1 MSVDNLPPRDLF
13 VRAMTESIVN
23 NDFSSLDMEL
33 FSFVFSEDKNRK
45 GIIKESILS
54 YYDTVANPFEALK
67 RIVGFSLVP
76 ETFSDEEKLMAIRGF
91 DDKGFSLIERYNIS
105 LDSHR
110 LLNSA
115 CALYM
120 LGARNMADDL
130 ARIAGARIIR
140 EAFDEIFNILE
151 IDDAVKEKISDINR
165 KNASG
170 PKKDIYDE
178 VVNVMKLTWEK
189 YPLASKNGMIEKL
202 LHHFGSDKV
211 SRSTLNRWIK
221 ECKLGPQEIARP
233 PVSFSLVFQS

>member
-1 MSVDNLPPRDLF
+1 MSDDNFLPRDFF
-13 VRAMTESIVN
+13 VRAMTKAIVN

-33 FSFVFSEDKNRK
+33 FGFIFSEDENRK
-45 GIIKESILS
+45 GNIKESILS
-54 YYDTVANPFEALK
+54 YYDTVAKPFEILK
-67 RIVGFSLVP
+67 EIVGFSLVP
-76 ETFSDEEKLMAIRGF
+76 ETFTDEQTLMAVRGI
-91 DDKGFSLIERYNIS
+91 DNKGFSLIERYNIS

-120 LGARNMADDL
+120 LGAKNMADDL
-130 ARIAGARIIR
+130 SRIAGGRIIR
-140 EAFDEIFNILE
+140 EAFDEIFNMLE
-151 IDDAVKEKISDINR
+151 IDTVVKEKISEINR

-178 VVNVMKLTWEK
+178 VVNVMKLTWGK

-202 LHHFGSDKV
+202 LHHFGSEKV

-221 ECKLGPQEIARP
+221 ENKLGPQEIARP
-233 PVSFSLVFQS
+233 PISFSLVFQP